1 MPVFPD
7 NSAQS
12 SLWNITAVF
21 REAVDP
27 NNEWVNTFTVS
38 HSQTDIQASTATAWA
53 GALVAP
59 LRASLPNRVLL
70 DRIRISTYA
79 RGDTSPYDAN
89 EFVTVP
95 VNQLGLRVVATSI
108 YPPAIAVAVRRN
120 VAAGRNGFFLLRGA
134 ILPTDTTES
143 LSGITLTAAAR
154 TLVQNW
160 MDSLYTTLS
169 SLDPN
174 TLYVVP
180 SVNKFQSN
188 LVLPNARV
196 VLNHRVLDVSVTRH
210 RRGRRR

>member
-7 NSAQS
+7 NSAQA

-21 REAVDP
+21 RDRTDA

-38 HSQTDIQASTATAWA
+38 HSQTDIQASTATTWA

-59 LRASLPNRVLL
+59 LRASLPNSVVL
-70 DRIRISTYA
+70 DRIRVSTYA
-79 RGDTSPYDAN
+79 RGDTNPYDAN

-95 VNQLGLRVVATSI
+95 VNQAGLRVVSTSI
-108 YPPAIAVAVRRN
+108 YPPAIAVAVRRT

-134 ILPTDTTES
+134 VIPSDTTET
-143 LSGITLTAAAR
+143 LSGIILTSAAR
-154 TLVQNW
+154 TLLQNW
-160 MDSLYTTLS
+160 MDALYNTLS
-169 SLDPN
+169 SLGSN

-180 SVNKFQSN
+180 SVNKFQSS

-196 VLNHRVLDVSVTRH
+196 VQNHRVLEVSVTRH